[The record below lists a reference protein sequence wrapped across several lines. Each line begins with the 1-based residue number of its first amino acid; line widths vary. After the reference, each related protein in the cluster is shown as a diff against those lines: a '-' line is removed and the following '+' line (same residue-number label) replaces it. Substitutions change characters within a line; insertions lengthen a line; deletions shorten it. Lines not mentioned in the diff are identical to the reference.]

1 MGLKIPNFLGK
12 YNKNF
17 LLLLLIIALGS
28 LGQLL
33 MKNGVKNS
41 NISSLY
47 ELIHVVLHPLVLVG
61 LATYILSAGLWLII
75 LTRLPL
81 SVAYPFGALS
91 YVLVV
96 VVSAL
101 SGESISASRI
111 IGILFITVGIL
122 IVGNSSSK
130 SAS

>member
-1 MGLKIPNFLGK
+1 MSLKIPNFLGK
-12 YNKNF
+12 YDKNF
-17 LLLLLIIALGS
+17 FLLVLIIALGS

-33 MKNGVKNS
+33 MKSGVKNS

-47 ELIHVVLHPLVLVG
+47 ELINVVLNPLVLVG

-91 YVLVV
+91 YALVV
-96 VVSAL
+96 VISAL
-101 SGESISASRI
+101 SGESISLSRI

-130 SAS
+130 PAS